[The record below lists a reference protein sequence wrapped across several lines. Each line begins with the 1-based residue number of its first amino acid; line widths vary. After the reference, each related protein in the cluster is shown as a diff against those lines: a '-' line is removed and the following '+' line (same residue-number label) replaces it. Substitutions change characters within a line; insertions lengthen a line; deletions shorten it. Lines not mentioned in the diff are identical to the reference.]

1 MSSFDYTD
9 NFSGFNDLFNRIEI
23 LQEKDWKSMVGA
35 GKFRPEFQ
43 LYKAEDPKTGEKAPP
58 GGLSRLANLLYIT
71 ALGEAHLDMISG
83 EVAAKLARRSTSSTE
98 IAKILA
104 KIDPEVFEEL
114 FNDENPKSAEVAEY
128 VNNPENRPKLVQY
141 IIKNYTPKDR
151 EFIKDV
157 TRGDPKDLDDAV
169 GDAVD
174 DIENAADTISGDFK
188 KEIDEI
194 VSADPTTFI
203 EIKIQDM
210 DRAEDVSKMVS
221 RYANEDGVEITNDGV
236 QFSIDPE
243 MPLAIAAKNLALK
256 GLEQKIE
263 SGLQS
268 DISRVTD
275 NIVILHLPQKVIDQ
289 AETELRFKDL
299 PGAEEDYEQIDDEE
313 YEGPSMA
320 NNPGGAPSSY
330 AQGEE
335 GGGLTTPEDAEDEF
349 NHEKWKKKFMKSVR
363 KDNRGKSRRLLQKR
377 DARGAGPIRS
387 LEEPTSPAPEES
399 AYDPARGAG
408 LGAKGVVKPAN
419 PIKTAIKA
427 GVGPILSP
435 LVGDEE
441 EKDLDDF
448 LTKEQPEDYIPA
460 TDYEEV
466 LDDLIHKDKKK
477 HALKKLYDE
486 EEEFSYSPMLESH
499 KTSTSAYLTEQ
510 AASDKRNKKTE
521 VKKQS
526 FKEKYKPK
534 THWQL
539 EELRRYGL

>member
-23 LQEKDWKSMVGA
+23 LQEKDWKSMVGSA
-35 GKFRPEFQ
+35 KLRPEFAK
-43 LYKAEDPKTGEKAPP
+43 YEAEDPKTGDKAPP
-58 GGLSRLANLLYIT
+58 GGLSRLANILFVT
-71 ALGEAHLDMISG
+71 ALGEAHLGIIDSKTSAILRKPPY
-83 EVAAKLARRSTSSTE
+83 ATSST
-98 IAKILA
+98 KIPQAL
-104 KIDPEVFEEL
+104 KELEPEAFEEL
-114 FNDENPKSAEVAEY
+114 FREKNPRSVEVSEY
-128 VNNPENRPKLVQY
+128 VKNPEKLEELVKDT
-141 IIKNYTPKDR
+141 IINFTKRDR
-151 EFIKDV
+151 EYVKKVDSE
-157 TRGDPKDLDDAV
+157 DLADAV

-174 DIENAADTISGDFK
+174 DIENAADTIGGDFK

-263 SGLQS
+263 SELQG

-299 PGAEEDYEQIDDEE
+299 PGAEEDYEQDM
-313 YEGPSMA
+313 YGMEG
-320 NNPGGAPSSY
+320 NESY
-330 AQGEE
+330 AANENEVQEDNEE
-335 GGGLTTPEDAEDEF
+335 ERQRRENEREEARDRAREAEDKGDW
-349 NHEKWKKKFMKSVR
+349 EKW
-363 KDNRGKSRRLLQKR
+363 N
-377 DARGAGPIRS
+377 
-387 LEEPTSPAPEES
+387 
-399 AYDPARGAG
+399 
-408 LGAKGVVKPAN
+408 
-419 PIKTAIKA
+419 
-427 GVGPILSP
+427 
-435 LVGDEE
+435 EE
-441 EKDLDDF
+441 ENKRERARDQLRDSEDNELDHF
-448 LTKEQPEDYIPA
+448 LTKEQPEDDIPA
-460 TDYEEV
+460 TDYESV
-466 LDDLIHKDKKK
+466 IADLVSKDKKE
-477 HALKKLYDE
+477 HALKQLNGDKDDGGHIDDMRAEYPPDPFGGGYE
-486 EEEFSYSPMLESH
+486 DEEFSYSPMLDSYQSD
-499 KTSTSAYLTEQ
+499 TAGYLIEQ

-521 VKKQS
+521 VKPQS